1 MNQLN
6 QHIEALIFCSEQ
18 SIELEEIAASLKLT
32 FDWEPAEAAIL
43 RAIEEIK
50 AKYEGE
56 EFSFQLVEISEG
68 YQFMTKKEYHA
79 TINALIQHKSKKK
92 LSVPQMETLS
102 IIAYRQP
109 ITKSEMEHIRG
120 VSCDYAIQK
129 LLEKDLIS
137 ISGKSEGPGRPVLY
151 STSQSFMDYFGI
163 KSVKDLPQLKDLHL
177 EQNEIGSSSEY
188 ADLESDE
195 NISLSES
202 EMNSDESLP
211 SEISAETDLHEVN
224 NEVGNGVNAEESEST
239 TEETR
244 NSEILMDGSEEH
256 SEELN
261 AVIMAEENNQLA
273 DEILPP
279 VMGEEEDLQ
288 IPDRK
293 SIFMENQVDP
303 SDENISEE
311 KPDFR
316 GEADPS

>member
-18 SIELEEIAASLKLT
+18 SISLDEISASLKLT

-43 RAIEEIK
+43 RSIEEIK

-56 EFSFQLVEISEG
+56 EFSFQLVDISEG

-137 ISGKSEGPGRPVLY
+137 ISGKSDGPGRPVLY
-151 STSQSFMDYFGI
+151 TTSQSFMDYFGI
-163 KSVKDLPQLKDLHL
+163 RSVKDLPQLKDLHM

-188 ADLESDE
+188 SDAELED
-195 NISLSES
+195 
-202 EMNSDESLP
+202 NSP
-211 SEISAETDLHEVN
+211 SELLEENVS
-224 NEVGNGVNAEESEST
+224 VNAENET
-239 TEETR
+239 TEI
-244 NSEILMDGSEEH
+244 NSELPGTIEAGIITEEITAEISEEEI
-256 SEELN
+256 EELPE
-261 AVIMAEENNQLA
+261 ILAEEEELVIETND
-273 DEILPP
+273 DEMPP

-293 SIFMENQVDP
+293 SIFMENQVEP
-303 SDENISEE
+303 SDEHISEE
-311 KPDFR
+311 NTDFR

>member
-18 SIELEEIAASLKLT
+18 SISLDEISASLKLT

-43 RAIEEIK
+43 RSIEEIK

-56 EFSFQLVEISEG
+56 EFSFQLVDISEG

-137 ISGKSEGPGRPVLY
+137 ISGKSDGPGRPVLY
-151 STSQSFMDYFGI
+151 TTSQSFMDYFGI
-163 KSVKDLPQLKDLHL
+163 RSVKDLPQLKDLHM

-188 ADLESDE
+188 SDAELED
-195 NISLSES
+195 
-202 EMNSDESLP
+202 NSP
-211 SEISAETDLHEVN
+211 SELLEENVS
-224 NEVGNGVNAEESEST
+224 VNAENET
-239 TEETR
+239 TEI
-244 NSEILMDGSEEH
+244 NSELPGTIEAGIITEEITAEISEEEI
-256 SEELN
+256 EELPE
-261 AVIMAEENNQLA
+261 ILAEEEELVIETND
-273 DEILPP
+273 DEMPP
-279 VMGEEEDLQ
+279 IMGEEEDLQ

-293 SIFMENQVDP
+293 SIFMENQVEP
-303 SDENISEE
+303 SDEHISEE
-311 KPDFR
+311 NTDFR

>member
-18 SIELEEIAASLKLT
+18 SISLDEISASLKLT

-43 RAIEEIK
+43 RSIEEIK

-56 EFSFQLVEISEG
+56 EFSFQLVDISEG

-129 LLEKDLIS
+129 LLEKDLIA
-137 ISGKSEGPGRPVLY
+137 ISGKSDGPGRPVLY
-151 STSQSFMDYFGI
+151 TTSQSFMDYFGI
-163 KSVKDLPQLKDLHL
+163 RSVKDLPQLKDLHM

-188 ADLESDE
+188 SDAELEDNSPAE
-195 NISLSES
+195 LSEENVTVTAENETTEINS
-202 EMNSDESLP
+202 ELP
-211 SEISAETDLHEVN
+211 GTIEAGIITEEITVEISEEEIEELPEIL
-224 NEVGNGVNAEESEST
+224 AEE
-239 TEETR
+239 
-244 NSEILMDGSEEH
+244 
-256 SEELN
+256 EEL
-261 AVIMAEENNQLA
+261 VIETND
-273 DEILPP
+273 DEMPP
-279 VMGEEEDLQ
+279 IMGEEEDLQ

-293 SIFMENQVDP
+293 SIFMENQVEP
-303 SDENISEE
+303 SDEHISEE
-311 KPDFR
+311 NTDFR

>member
-18 SIELEEIAASLKLT
+18 SISLDEISASLKLT

-43 RAIEEIK
+43 RSIEEIK

-56 EFSFQLVEISEG
+56 EFSFQLVDISEG

-137 ISGKSEGPGRPVLY
+137 ISGKSDGPGRPVLY
-151 STSQSFMDYFGI
+151 TTSQSFMDYFGI
-163 KSVKDLPQLKDLHL
+163 RSVKDLPQLKDLHM

-188 ADLESDE
+188 SDAELED
-195 NISLSES
+195 
-202 EMNSDESLP
+202 NSP
-211 SEISAETDLHEVN
+211 SELLEENVTVTAENETTEINSELPGTIEAGIITEEITVEISEEEIEELPEIL
-224 NEVGNGVNAEESEST
+224 AEE
-239 TEETR
+239 
-244 NSEILMDGSEEH
+244 
-256 SEELN
+256 EEL
-261 AVIMAEENNQLA
+261 VIETND
-273 DEILPP
+273 DEMPP
-279 VMGEEEDLQ
+279 IMGEEEDLQ

-293 SIFMENQVDP
+293 SIFMENQVEP
-303 SDENISEE
+303 SDEHISEE
-311 KPDFR
+311 NTDFR

>member
-18 SIELEEIAASLKLT
+18 SISLDEISASLKLT

-43 RAIEEIK
+43 RSIEEIK

-56 EFSFQLVEISEG
+56 EFSFQLVDISEG

-137 ISGKSEGPGRPVLY
+137 ISGKSDGPGRPVLY
-151 STSQSFMDYFGI
+151 TTSQSFMDYFGI
-163 KSVKDLPQLKDLHL
+163 RSVKDLPQLKDLHM

-188 ADLESDE
+188 SDAELEDNSPAE
-195 NISLSES
+195 LSEENVTVTAENETTEINS
-202 EMNSDESLP
+202 ELP
-211 SEISAETDLHEVN
+211 GTIEAGIITEEITAEISEEEIEELPEIL
-224 NEVGNGVNAEESEST
+224 AEE
-239 TEETR
+239 
-244 NSEILMDGSEEH
+244 
-256 SEELN
+256 EEL
-261 AVIMAEENNQLA
+261 VIETND
-273 DEILPP
+273 DEMPP
-279 VMGEEEDLQ
+279 IMGEEEDLQ

-293 SIFMENQVDP
+293 SIFMENQVEP
-303 SDENISEE
+303 SDEHISEE
-311 KPDFR
+311 NTDFR

>member
-18 SIELEEIAASLKLT
+18 SISLDEISASLKLT

-43 RAIEEIK
+43 RSIEEIK

-56 EFSFQLVEISEG
+56 EFSFQLVDISEG

-137 ISGKSEGPGRPVLY
+137 ISGKSDGPGRPVLY
-151 STSQSFMDYFGI
+151 TTSQSFMDYFGI
-163 KSVKDLPQLKDLHL
+163 RSVKDLPQLKDLHM

-188 ADLESDE
+188 SDSELEDNSPAE
-195 NISLSES
+195 LSED
-202 EMNSDESLP
+202 NV
-211 SEISAETDLHEVN
+211 A
-224 NEVGNGVNAEESEST
+224 VNAENET
-239 TEETR
+239 TEI
-244 NSEILMDGSEEH
+244 NSELPGTIEAGIITEEITAEISEEEI
-256 SEELN
+256 EELPE
-261 AVIMAEENNQLA
+261 ILAEEEELVIETND
-273 DEILPP
+273 DEMPP

-293 SIFMENQVDP
+293 SIFMENQVES
-303 SDENISEE
+303 SDEQISEE
-311 KPDFR
+311 NTDFR

>member
-18 SIELEEIAASLKLT
+18 SISLDEISASLKLT

-43 RAIEEIK
+43 RSIEEIK

-56 EFSFQLVEISEG
+56 EFSFQLVDISEG

-137 ISGKSEGPGRPVLY
+137 ISGKSDGPGRPVLY
-151 STSQSFMDYFGI
+151 TTSQSFMDYFGI
-163 KSVKDLPQLKDLHL
+163 RSVKDLPQLKDLHM

-188 ADLESDE
+188 SDAELED
-195 NISLSES
+195 
-202 EMNSDESLP
+202 NSP
-211 SEISAETDLHEVN
+211 SELLEENVS
-224 NEVGNGVNAEESEST
+224 VNAENET
-239 TEETR
+239 TEI
-244 NSEILMDGSEEH
+244 NSELPETIEAGIIIEEITAEISEEEI
-256 SEELN
+256 EELPE
-261 AVIMAEENNQLA
+261 ILAEEEELVIETND
-273 DEILPP
+273 DEMPP

-293 SIFMENQVDP
+293 SIFMENQVES
-303 SDENISEE
+303 SDEQISEE
-311 KPDFR
+311 NTDFR

>member
-18 SIELEEIAASLKLT
+18 SISLDEISASLKLT

-43 RAIEEIK
+43 RSIEEIK

-56 EFSFQLVEISEG
+56 EFSFQLVDISEG

-137 ISGKSEGPGRPVLY
+137 ISGKSDGPGRPVLY
-151 STSQSFMDYFGI
+151 TTSQSFMDYFGI
-163 KSVKDLPQLKDLHL
+163 RSVKDLPQLKDLHM

-188 ADLESDE
+188 SDAELED
-195 NISLSES
+195 
-202 EMNSDESLP
+202 NSP
-211 SEISAETDLHEVN
+211 SELLEENVS
-224 NEVGNGVNAEESEST
+224 VNAENET
-239 TEETR
+239 TEI
-244 NSEILMDGSEEH
+244 NSELPGTIEAGIITEEITVEISEEEI
-256 SEELN
+256 EELPE
-261 AVIMAEENNQLA
+261 ILAEEEELVIETND
-273 DEILPP
+273 DEMPP
-279 VMGEEEDLQ
+279 IMGEEEDLQ

-293 SIFMENQVDP
+293 SIFMENQVEP
-303 SDENISEE
+303 SDEHISEE
-311 KPDFR
+311 NTDFR